1 MTVSKR
7 RVWGVVAAVGC
18 ALTLGCME
26 ILGST
31 TGRPE
36 PSRPRESAKKD
47 STPPVAATPAQADRL
62 RRVMVP
68 LLAKMDHPLSAEEVS
83 VGILDSAE
91 INAANAGGGRFFVT
105 TGLLAKANDDR
116 LRAVLAHEISHEDLN
131 HVVQAQVLGAGL
143 GIGVA
148 ILEQV
153 FPGSGAITPYAGELV
168 ARKYSRDEEFAAD
181 RHAVVLLQRAGY
193 RKELMID
200 ALTWLVQE
208 SGSGGGGFFETHP
221 GTADR
226 ITALREGR

>member
-1 MTVSKR
+1 MTGSKR
-7 RVWGVVAAVGC
+7 KVWGVGAAVGC
-18 ALTLGCME
+18 ALTLGCMN
-26 ILGST
+26 IPGTT
-31 TGRPE
+31 TGRQKP
-36 PSRPRESAKKD
+36 PPPREPAQTG
-47 STPPVAATPAQADRL
+47 STPAVAATPAQAERL

-68 LLAKMDHPLSAEEVS
+68 LLAKMDHPLSAEQVS
-83 VGILDSAE
+83 VGILDSSE

-105 TGLLAKANDDR
+105 AGLLAKANDDR

-131 HVVQAQVLGAGL
+131 HVSNAQVLGAGL

-168 ARKYSRDEEFAAD
+168 ARKYSRDDEFAAD
-181 RHAVVLLQRAGY
+181 RQAVVLLQRTGY
-193 RKELMID
+193 SKELMID
-200 ALTWLVQE
+200 ALTWLMQE

-221 GTADR
+221 GTVDR